1 VKRGSPLSTSL
12 LKCDTQTLDHGGF
25 AFKRKRLGK
34 EVGAKGLGTSWFE
47 LQPGKKAFPLHY
59 HLANEEAIFIL
70 EGEGVLRVSPM
81 PGETDER
88 TVEHPLRAGD
98 YVAFPAG
105 PPGRQVVNNSAG
117 VLRFLAISTMIEPE
131 VAIYPESKKVGFI
144 ARGMGLSAVHK
155 DENEVDY
162 YEGEE

>member
-1 VKRGSPLSTSL
+1 MKRTSL
-12 LKCDTQTLDHGGF
+12 LQCDTQTLEHGGF
-25 AFKRKRLGK
+25 AFKRKRLGAQA
-34 EVGAKGLGTSWFE
+34 GGKGLGTSWFE
-47 LQPGKKAFPLHY
+47 LQPGKKAFPMHF

-70 EGEGVLRVSPM
+70 EGEGVLRVGPL
-81 PGETDER
+81 PGATDQKIE
-88 TVEHPLRAGD
+88 EHPLRAGD

-131 VAIYPESKKVGFI
+131 VAVYPESKKVGFL
-144 ARGMGLSAVHK
+144 ARGMGLAAVHK
-155 DENEVDY
+155 EEGAVDY